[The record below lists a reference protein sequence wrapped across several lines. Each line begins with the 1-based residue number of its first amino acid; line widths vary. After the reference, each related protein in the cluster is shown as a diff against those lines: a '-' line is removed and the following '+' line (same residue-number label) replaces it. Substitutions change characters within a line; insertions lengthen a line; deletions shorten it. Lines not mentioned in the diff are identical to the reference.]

1 MQPTE
6 KVVTLLMHFFLLQ
19 VNLKMR
25 EITEKEVKLK
35 QQLLESPAH
44 QKVKGA
50 LNPPGTRLV
59 MLAVVTKFVRV
70 RHALPLFSRS
80 LPSGPGGGRD
90 RVLLFPPRT
99 GVALYLTGEG
109 EGGEVEP
116 IEARG
121 GGAYGTTRELASR
134 FTKWGENCL
143 LSRVPLKT
151 ASVPREVQRS
161 RWCASASLHGIQ
173 ADGCGNDTGGALCV
187 LVISA
192 LFFPC
197 DRGFLPSGCVTESPS
212 PKCA

>member
-1 MQPTE
+1 
-6 KVVTLLMHFFLLQ
+6 MHFFLLQ

-50 LNPPGTRLV
+50 LNAPGTRLV
-59 MLAVVTKFVRV
+59 RLAVVTKFVRV
-70 RHALPLFSRS
+70 RHLLPLFVLGPEGVPRS
-80 LPSGPGGGRD
+80 PPSGPGGGRD
-90 RVLLFPPRT
+90 RVLLFRPCT

-109 EGGEVEP
+109 EGEVGR

-134 FTKWGENCL
+134 FTKRGENCL

-161 RWCASASLHGIQ
+161 RWCASASLRGLQ
-173 ADGCGNDTGGALCV
+173 ADGCGNDTGGALRV
-187 LVISA
+187 LVISV
-192 LFFPC
+192 LFFPW
-197 DRGFLPSGCVTESPS
+197 DSGFWPSGCVTESPS